1 MQVTQLKSRGLVVLL
16 AMLWCGAA
24 LAAPPKWVSSLRGVA
39 IPEYPPETDFV
50 TLFSEVQTS
59 VKANGRI
66 ESKYRFAY
74 KILTVEGKARALLN
88 LYYSGDTKIS
98 KLKAWNLKPGNIVHK
113 ASQKNAVES
122 QSFGIFFGD
131 NKSLR
136 LLVPQTDVGS
146 IVAYEYRQR
155 RRPYILQDTWTFQDS
170 SPVLRSRFVLELP
183 QGWSH
188 RQQLLHH
195 PGLVPLQESENRWVW
210 ELEELE
216 AIPDE
221 QGMPPTA
228 SLAATLAVA
237 YVPDEP
243 VSTGTAFESWD
254 DVASWMTGL
263 MAPRLLS
270 TPAIREMADQLGDR
284 QAMAEFAQKQ
294 IRYVAIA
301 IGIGGHQPHAADEIL
316 DNRYGDCK
324 DKVTLLKS
332 LLDGQGTD
340 VRPVLIN
347 TDGRGVEVDF
357 PTPYFNHMIAAIP
370 MAADEPTTAAVMEH
384 PQLGRLLLFDP
395 TDHYTP
401 LGQLPTALQGTQA
414 LLIDGDSG
422 YVIETPVAPAASNG
436 IERTGSFQVFADGHL
451 EGEVTEFYQGV
462 ARVSERRWLLNRTHD
477 QWMQGVERYVA
488 RWLPGAAIREF
499 RMTRSRIT
507 GDLTER
513 YSLIA
518 PAFAQLAGELML
530 IRPCVLSSKFYDL
543 KARKERQFPFEFSH
557 LRTERDSFEITTP
570 VGFTIEQLPDPVHLD
585 LPFARYRSSVTQEG
599 NILKYDRSLEITRMS
614 VPKEEV
620 VALRDF
626 YRSVDRGERDV
637 VILRRHTGESDSG
650 EGG

>member
-1 MQVTQLKSRGLVVLL
+1 MQVGQLRAWGLVV
-16 AMLWCGAA
+16 AFSMLWCGSA
-24 LAAPPKWVSSLRGVA
+24 LAAPPKWVKSLRDVA
-39 IPEYPPETDFV
+39 IPEYPPDTDFV

-66 ESKYRFAY
+66 ESKYRVAY
-74 KILTVEGKARALLN
+74 KILTVEGKARALID

-113 ASQKNAVES
+113 VSQKDAEES
-122 QSFGIFFGD
+122 QSFGLFFGD
-131 NKSLR
+131 NK
-136 LLVPQTDVGS
+136 LLLLQVPQVDVGS
-146 IVAYEYRQR
+146 IVAFEYRQR
-155 RRPYILQDTWTFQDS
+155 RRPYILQDIWPFQNS
-170 SPVLRSRFVLELP
+170 SPVLRSHFVLELP
-183 QGWSH
+183 RGWSH
-188 RQQLLHH
+188 RQRLLHH
-195 PGLVPLQESENRWVW
+195 PGSPPRQESENRWVW
-210 ELEELE
+210 ELEDLE

-221 QGMPPTA
+221 QGMPPVA

-243 VSTGTAFESWD
+243 ISTGTSFESWD
-254 DVASWMTGL
+254 DVASWMTDL

-270 TPAIREMADQLGDR
+270 TPAIAEMANQLGDR
-284 QAMAEFAQKQ
+284 QAMAEFVQKQ
-294 IRYVAIA
+294 IRYVAIE
-301 IGIGGHQPHAADEIL
+301 IGIGGHQPHAAAEIF

-332 LLDGQGTD
+332 LLDGLGTD

-370 MAADEPTTAAVMEH
+370 IAADEPTTAAVMEH
-384 PQLGRLLLFDP
+384 PRLGRLLLFDP
-395 TDHYTP
+395 TDRYTP
-401 LGQLPTALQGTQA
+401 LGQLPTAQQGTQA
-414 LLIDGDSG
+414 LLIDDDSG
-422 YVIETPVAPAASNG
+422 YVIETPVAPTASNG

-451 EGEVTEFYQGV
+451 EGEVEEFYKGA

-477 QWMQGVERYVA
+477 EWMRGIERYVA
-488 RWLPGAAIREF
+488 RWLPGVAIQEF
-499 RMTRSRIT
+499 RMKRSRKT
-507 GDLTER
+507 GDLTESYR
-513 YSLIA
+513 LIA
-518 PAFAQLAGELML
+518 PAYAQSAGELML

-543 KARKERQFPFEFSH
+543 KARKERKFPFKFSH
-557 LRTERDSFEITTP
+557 LRTERDSFEIAVP
-570 VGFTIEQLPDPVHLD
+570 VGFTVEELPDPVDLE

-637 VILRRHTGESDSG
+637 VILRRGTEENDSREES
-650 EGG
+650 